1 MTWKELKRSVR
12 MKIDEPSEE
21 VFEKEY
27 LPKMYDAANQAMLKL
42 ATTVAQKIKIERLNV
57 RKLPNM
63 ATNTKFRREAS
74 DIEMSFPFFRGI
86 TFECDGTGTCYISQ
100 DGVPLEQVDMESDGQ
115 YIRYTATTPQNT
127 EDDTVDVLFTGDLAY
142 SVRNLGIYPYLFS
155 DDVPDAA
162 PAQRYDMNK
171 ITDDFLAFAEKHP
184 VLVDGIPVNTE
195 FYSVLSESEIA
206 FEREGLYEVCYVAYP
221 QRITENTSDDAK
233 IDMPDDMVHLMA
245 FYIAS
250 EIYLGNDKSVSVI
263 LRNKF
268 DAELAQCVRS
278 NPIQTELED
287 THGWLA

>member
-1 MTWKELKRSVR
+1 
-12 MKIDEPSEE
+12 
-21 VFEKEY
+21 
-27 LPKMYDAANQAMLKL
+27 
-42 ATTVAQKIKIERLNV
+42 
-57 RKLPNM
+57 
-63 ATNTKFRREAS
+63 
-74 DIEMSFPFFRGI
+74 
-86 TFECDGTGTCYISQ
+86 
-100 DGVPLEQVDMESDGQ
+100 MESDGQ
-115 YIRYTATTPQNT
+115 YIRYTATTPQST

-155 DDVPDAA
+155 DDVPSAA